1 MMKVYIVTNNCG
13 FGELDP
19 ESLIRSVFLS
29 EELAKAHIDS
39 YPSSYSKY
47 FDIIERDVVGE

>member
-1 MMKVYIVTNNCG
+1 MKVYIVTNNCG

-29 EELAKAHIDS
+29 EELAKAHVDS
-39 YPSSYSKY
+39 YPSGYFKY